1 MRPHADTPAFSNI
14 MLTACILFA
23 QLDVHGLLD
32 YALKAGIGGAI
43 WLGYKVVADR
53 IERMRKAKEAVQPSV
68 HSKEQ

>member
-1 MRPHADTPAFSNI
+1 MKTHGDTPSTFTGT
-14 MLTACILFA
+14 MLTACILLA

-53 IERMRKAKEAVQPSV
+53 IDRRKKAREATAICRI
-68 HSKEQ
+68 

>member
-1 MRPHADTPAFSNI
+1 MKPHTETPNVSSM

-23 QLDVHGLLD
+23 QLDMHGLLD

-53 IERMRKAKEAVQPSV
+53 MERRKKAQEAQ
-68 HSKEQ
+68 KQ

>member
-1 MRPHADTPAFSNI
+1 MKPHGDTPAFSNL

-53 IERMRKAKEAVQPSV
+53 MDRARKAKEAAKQ
-68 HSKEQ
+68 